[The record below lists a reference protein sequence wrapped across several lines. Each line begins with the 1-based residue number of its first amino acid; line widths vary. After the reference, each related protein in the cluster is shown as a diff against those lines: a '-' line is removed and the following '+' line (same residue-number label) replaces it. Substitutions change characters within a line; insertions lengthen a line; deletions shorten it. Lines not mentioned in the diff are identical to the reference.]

1 MLFAK
6 TYGKSLMFPVAMAEV
21 IISADALAS
30 PNEDVRFVTTL
41 VSNEF
46 SSANTTVAVY
56 SKKAESGAEL
66 LGYTKDGLLKG
77 TISPSADLDDRCA
90 SACYEWIGELTL
102 ISAAHHSVRVA

>member
-6 TYGKSLMFPVAMAEV
+6 THGKSLMFPVAMAEV

-30 PNEDVRFVTTL
+30 PKDVRFVTTL

-46 SSANTTVAVY
+46 SSANTTVASY

-90 SACYEWIGELTL
+90 SACYEWIGQLTL